1 MIRAAAFPLL
11 VLMLTGAAPPEP
23 PRWAPLP
30 VHIGG
35 RVAATPEGG
44 VEFGWPGVYIEGRF
58 EGTAVRVRFAAPAD
72 HIRVSIDGVERAVFR
87 APGEVDTVI
96 GGLAAGTH
104 IVRLEKLTESQ
115 AGASRFIAFD
125 VAGKPLAP
133 RPRARRIEFIG
144 DSFTVGYGNMSATT
158 TCTGEEVHD
167 RTDTSQAFGPLIAR
181 ALDADYRINAFSGF
195 GMVRNYDGNV
205 PGESLP
211 FLYPRA
217 IPGAAAPA
225 ATDAVWRPQTI
236 VISLGG
242 NDFSTALK
250 PGERWADTAALEA
263 AYRGRYTAFV
273 ADLAARQ
280 PQARFILVGSDLF
293 FAQVEKVAAG
303 LETALPG
310 RVATLRLPPLDLGGC
325 HGHPS
330 LADHHRVAD
339 LLTRAI
345 DRR

>member
-23 PRWAPLP
+23 PRWVPLP

-35 RVAATPEGG
+35 RVVVAPEGG
-44 VEFGWPGVYIEGRF
+44 VDFGWPGVYIEGRF
-58 EGTAVRVRFAAPAD
+58 EGTAVRVRFAARTD

-96 GGLAAGTH
+96 DGLPPGAH
-104 IVRLEKLTESQ
+104 VVRVEKLTESQ
-115 AGASRFIAFD
+115 TGASRFIAFEA
-125 VAGKPLAP
+125 VGTPLAP
-133 RPRARRIEFIG
+133 RPRMRRIEFIG

-158 TCTGEEVHD
+158 ACTGEEVHD
-167 RTDTSQAFGPLIAR
+167 RTDTSQAFGPLTAR

-217 IPGAAAPA
+217 IPGDAAPA
-225 ATDAVWRPQTI
+225 AADAGWRPQTI
-236 VISLGG
+236 VINLGG

-250 PGERWADTAALEA
+250 PGEHWADTAALEA
-263 AYRGRYTAFV
+263 AYLGRYTAFV
-273 ADLAARQ
+273 EDLAARQ

-293 FAQVEKVAAG
+293 FAQVEQVAAG
-303 LETALPG
+303 LETALRG
-310 RVATLRLPPLDLGGC
+310 RVETLRLTALDLGGC

-330 LADHHRVAD
+330 LADHRRVAD

-345 DRR
+345 DRD